1 VRGSLVMSN
10 PIAKSIADRSDDYS
24 NDTALA
30 AQRLQAFVFDVDGV
44 LTDGHIY
51 MGDKTESFKAFSVH
65 DGLGLSWLKQSGL
78 RLGIITGRS
87 SSIVTTRAGE
97 LGFDQ
102 VIQGQLDKL
111 AGLHQ
116 LAAGWNLNL
125 DQIGYCG
132 DDWPDLRALQHCG
145 FAATVCNA
153 PLALKEVSLWISTHA
168 PGQGAVRQLAQDL
181 LSMRGQWAAIE
192 QQYRQSSSKA
202 RQ

>member
-1 VRGSLVMSN
+1 MITN
-10 PIAKSIADRSDDYS
+10 DYS

-51 MGDKTESFKAFSVH
+51 MGDNSESFKAFSVH
-65 DGLGLSWLKQSGL
+65 DGLGLSWLRQSGL

-87 SSIVTTRAGE
+87 SSIVTTRAAE

-116 LAAGWNLNL
+116 LAATWNLTL

-132 DDWPDLRALQHCG
+132 DDWPDFRALQHCG
-145 FAATVCNA
+145 FAATVMNA
-153 PLALKEVSLWISTHA
+153 PAPLQEISRWISTRA
-168 PGQGAVRQLAQDL
+168 PGDGAVRQLAQDL
-181 LSMRGQWAAIE
+181 LLMRGQWAAIE

-202 RQ
+202 MQ